1 MDELQRNHGA
11 RGALAEE
18 AAEWLIRLEDA
29 SVEEKREFVRWL
41 KSSKDAAD
49 EVLLAK
55 STDILLRQLL
65 RQRQVDLDQL
75 RGDEHNVVALP
86 EAQAASGLSRGHRP
100 ESDSKRSM
108 LKPLS
113 RWAWISSAGMALAAT
128 VALAIF
134 APGLLPQW
142 LHPNV
147 YTTAVGEQR
156 AIQLVDGSVISINAQ
171 SRLRVSYSERTRE
184 VFLQSGQAMFI
195 VAKDQARPF
204 RVHVGNSVV
213 QAVGTKFDVRRR
225 SDRVSV
231 AVVEGVVQITTDTS
245 QTLENATL
253 AEIARA
259 TRVSAGESVNVVEA
273 GLVTPPK
280 AINVADVSAWQQRRL
295 VFADNTLAEITEE
308 FARYNRTPYLRVEGE
323 ALRARRFSGVF
334 DADSPDALLTYLA
347 ADESL
352 AFEREADQIV
362 IRVRPIIVQSDSD
375 EP

>member
-65 RQRQVDLDQL
+65 RQGPVDLDQL

-86 EAQAASGLSRGHRP
+86 EAQSRGHRP
-100 ESDSKRSM
+100 ESGAKRSM
-108 LKPLS
+108 LKPLP

-171 SRLRVSYSERTRE
+171 SRLRVSYSERARE
-184 VFLQSGQAMFI
+184 VFLQSGQALFI

-231 AVVEGVVQITTDTS
+231 AVVEGVVQITTDIS
-245 QTLENATL
+245 QTLENAKL

-308 FARYNRTPYLRVEGE
+308 FARYNRTPHLRVEGE

-352 AFEREADQIV
+352 AFEREGDQIV
-362 IRVRPIIVQSDSD
+362 IRIRPIIVQSDG